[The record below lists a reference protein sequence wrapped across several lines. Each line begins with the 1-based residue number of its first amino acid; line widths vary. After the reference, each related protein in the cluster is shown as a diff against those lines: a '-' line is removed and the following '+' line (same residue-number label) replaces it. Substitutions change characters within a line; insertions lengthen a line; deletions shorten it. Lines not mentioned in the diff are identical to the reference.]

1 MFKKIKNT
9 SFKKAL
15 KAFSIIWVVVLIV
28 VMTIA
33 NMKLDEH
40 FNFLSWISSAMILFF
55 ITVYGLLIG
64 ESLGKDMGI
73 ERVEHDKEGK
83 LIGGLYQVSLKEYN
97 EFRASVEPI
106 IIFFDQFF
114 EWWLSLS
121 VQSKNV
127 DFLISFNIKLA
138 KAKAIVKYCD
148 ESDYWDLCNHAIEKE
163 DEKTGKKVYI
173 KKLTEAE
180 KIPVKEV
187 LYGHVKLENED
198 SGYYLSAFADSGSGE
213 KAEES
218 KKIKKQRKF
227 NTRGNRAIRITFG
240 LVFSLAMGLLT
251 VGEFMSGNNA
261 QAWFNLISRITT
273 LFTSLM
279 SGWLSG
285 IVDVKLQARELKHK
299 VDILKLFKSAYEK
312 HLFSTYDENE
322 EAKAEFEKYQ
332 EEVKEAVEMVV
343 DDEEKQ
349 VLLIDKK

>member
-1 MFKKIKNT
+1 MLKKIKNT

-15 KAFSIIWVVVLIV
+15 KAFSIIWVVALIV

-33 NMKLDEH
+33 NMKLDEN
-40 FNFLSWISSAMILFF
+40 FNFLSWISSAMILFG

-73 ERVEHDKEGK
+73 ERTEHDREGK

-97 EFRASVEPI
+97 EFRASIEPI
-106 IIFFDQFF
+106 VIFFDQFF
-114 EWWLSLS
+114 EWWLAQS
-121 VQSKNV
+121 VRSKNIN
-127 DFLISFNIKLA
+127 FLVACNVKLA
-138 KAKAIVKYCD
+138 KAKTIVDYCD
-148 ESDYWDLCNHAIEKE
+148 EADYWDLRQHAIEKT
-163 DEKTGKKVYI
+163 DEKTGEKVYI
-173 KKLTEAE
+173 KKLNESEELA
-180 KIPVKEV
+180 VKEV
-187 LYGHVKLENED
+187 LFGRVKIENED

-240 LVFSLAMGLLT
+240 LILSLTMGLLT
-251 VGEFMSGNNA
+251 VGDFMAGNNA
-261 QAWFNLISRITT
+261 QAWFNLISRIAT

-299 VDILKLFKSAYEK
+299 VDILKLFESAYKK

-332 EEVKEAVEMVV
+332 EELQESVELTV
-343 DDEEKQ
+343 DAEENK
-349 VLLIDKK
+349 VLLIDKQ